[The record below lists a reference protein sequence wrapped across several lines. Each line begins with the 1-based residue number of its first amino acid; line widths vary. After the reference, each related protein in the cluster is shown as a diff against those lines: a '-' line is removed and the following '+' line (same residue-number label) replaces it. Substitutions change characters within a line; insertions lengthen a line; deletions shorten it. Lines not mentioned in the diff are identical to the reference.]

1 MFFNSEVSVPKTKIV
16 SNTSIHR
23 DFASSISATL
33 RAIEPVRARLD
44 DLATQVDLQG
54 VWPTESIQACIQG
67 GVLRWFLP
75 EEFGGWNWSESQIL
89 LGYLGLSQSCL
100 TTAFIL
106 TQWHAATRRILN
118 STNHQ
123 LRQTLAKKLADGS
136 CFVTVGISQ
145 LSTSRQHT
153 SPALLATPTEGSTN
167 SGGFILNGYAPW
179 VTGAAVADEL
189 ILGATLADGRQI
201 VAAVPRRSPGV
212 VCHPGM
218 QLVALTASCTDRVE
232 LKDVAISSQQ
242 VIAGPIE
249 NVLLTGSGRGGGVG
263 GLHTSILAVGHS
275 MRVAQF
281 LRDES
286 VERSSLRPVADKMSA
301 DVEVLRMYLQRMMDG
316 QEPISL
322 TDLRRKAN
330 SLVLRVTQAAL
341 QAAKGAGFVDG
352 HPAGRWAR
360 EALFFLVWSCPQ
372 AVVEAN
378 LCDLAGIESPE

>member
-1 MFFNSEVSVPKTKIV
+1 MSSAI
-16 SNTSIHR
+16 SNR

-33 RAIEPVRARLD
+33 RAVEPVRARLD
-44 DLATQVDLQG
+44 ELATAVDLSGQ
-54 VWPTESIQACIQG
+54 WPVESIQACIEG
-67 GVLRWFLP
+67 GVFRWFLP
-75 EEFGGWNWSESQIL
+75 EEFGGWNWSDSQIL

-106 TQWHAATRRILN
+106 TQWHAAARRILSSPN
-118 STNHQ
+118 RS
-123 LRQTLAKKLADGS
+123 LREKLAAKLADGS
-136 CFVTVGISQ
+136 CFITVGISQ

-153 SPALLATPTEGSTN
+153 SPALSAIPQP
-167 SGGFILNGYAPW
+167 SGEFVLNGYAPW
-179 VTGAAVADEL
+179 VTGAAYADEL
-189 ILGATLADGRQI
+189 VLGATLADGRQI
-201 VAAVPRRSPGV
+201 VASVPRKAPGV
-212 VCHPGM
+212 LCHPGM

-232 LKDVAISSQQ
+232 LNDVLVSADK

-249 NVLLTGSGRGGGVG
+249 NVLLSGGGRGGGVG
-263 GLHTSILAVGHS
+263 GLHTSILAVGLA

-286 VERSSLRPVADKMSA
+286 TERNSLRPVADKMSA

-316 QEPISL
+316 QEPLSV
-322 TDLRRKAN
+322 TELRRRAN

-352 HPAGRWAR
+352 HPSGRWAR

-372 AVVEAN
+372 VVVDAN
-378 LCDLAGIESPE
+378 LCDLAGIETPE

>member
-1 MFFNSEVSVPKTKIV
+1 M
-16 SNTSIHR
+16 SNTTFNNH
-23 DFASSISATL
+23 FASSISATL
-33 RAIEPVRARLD
+33 SAIEPVRARLD
-44 DLATQVDLQG
+44 ELAAAVDLQAK
-54 VWPTESIQACIQG
+54 WPTDSIQACVDG

-75 EEFGGWNWSESQIL
+75 EEFGGWNWSDSQIL

-118 STNHQ
+118 SNNLD
-123 LRQTLAKKLADGS
+123 LRQDIASKLADGS

-153 SPALLATPTEGSTN
+153 APALAATPVGKNNTPEEY
-167 SGGFILNGYAPW
+167 ILNGYAPW
-179 VTGAAVADEL
+179 VTGAEIADEL
-189 ILGATLADGRQI
+189 ILGATLTDGRQI
-201 VAAVPRRSPGV
+201 VAAVPRKADGV
-212 VCHPGM
+212 TCLPGM
-218 QLVALTASCTDRVE
+218 QLVALTSSCTDRVE
-232 LKDVAISSQQ
+232 LKQ
-242 VIAGPIE
+242 VRIGSERVVAGPIE

-286 VERSSLRPVADKMSA
+286 VDRSSLRPVADKMSA
-301 DVEVLRMYLQRMMDG
+301 DVEVLRMYLQRMMAG

-322 TDLRRKAN
+322 TELRRKAN

-341 QAAKGAGFVDG
+341 QAAKGAGFIDG

-372 AVVEAN
+372 VVVEAN
-378 LCDLAGIESPE
+378 LCDLAGIETPE